1 MRKGNYQK
9 TELIANNEVYN
20 GQSIERYVEQAE
32 TSKQPIEG
40 GSPEIFTPRSEGVKA
55 EYNIRTDRW
64 EIALKA
70 MDKVSGSI
78 AAKRAD
84 YIKQQSENKEG
95 TAKTAEGAA

>member
-9 TELIANNEVYN
+9 IELIANNEIYS

-64 EIALKA
+64 EIALRA
-70 MDKVSGSI
+70 MDHVSGSI

-84 YIKQQSENKEG
+84 FIKQQNETKGG
-95 TAKTAEGAA
+95 TAETTEGAA